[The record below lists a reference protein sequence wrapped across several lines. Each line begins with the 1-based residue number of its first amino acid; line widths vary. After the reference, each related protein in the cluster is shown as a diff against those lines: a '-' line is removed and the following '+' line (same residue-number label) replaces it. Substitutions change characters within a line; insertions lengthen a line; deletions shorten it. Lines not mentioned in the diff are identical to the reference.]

1 MVHYHF
7 CDDLIRTSVG
17 TEGEKCRNVNHI
29 SFFIVSTMIK
39 GTLPPSKKLSNVCQ
53 LYVILWSKF
62 CWTRISHLFFA
73 KITQFLKNR
82 SYIIWAGDVIPKIR
96 GIWAVEKSLIWAPR
110 HFLRRLV
117 QNSSACSTF
126 HKQKNIIISTVDKS
140 REKVWRHQKIGA
152 IQIHNDTYFSGCQI
166 ETRITFLLDRCGCFD

>member
-1 MVHYHF
+1 M
-7 CDDLIRTSVG
+7 
-17 TEGEKCRNVNHI
+17 
-29 SFFIVSTMIK
+29 
-39 GTLPPSKKLSNVCQ
+39 PPSKKLSNVCQ

-62 CWTRISHLFFA
+62 CWTRISHLFFS

-96 GIWAVEKSLIWAPR
+96 GIWAVEKSLIWAQR

-140 REKVWRHQKIGA
+140 REKVWRHQKIRNYSNTQRHLFFRMSNWNSNNFFLRPLWLFWLMSY
-152 IQIHNDTYFSGCQI
+152 IFSEPSNKNGYLNSKLMLRWLCP
-166 ETRITFLLDRCGCFD
+166 FKGNSPP